1 MLRVL
6 NPSSLTFMDDFST
19 NRHSIKFEFTPSRH
33 PDIWFSDGNIAL
45 VAGDFYFSVHQGVLC
60 RHSEHFAELIKKIK
74 VEDSQTRLIDGHLVL
89 VLNDQPKDLARFL
102 IALYDGVYVP
112 SILLVIWLYWL
123 PTDLTWNTTS
133 KTSIPFPPS
142 LGCQPNMA

>member
-1 MLRVL
+1 
-6 NPSSLTFMDDFST
+6 MDDFST
-19 NRHSIKFEFTPSRH
+19 NRHSIKFEIAPGRH

-45 VAGDFYFSVHQGVLC
+45 VAGDFYFTVHQGVLC
-60 RHSEHFAELIKKIK
+60 RHSELFAELIKKIK

-112 SILLVIWLYWL
+112 PILLAIWLCSYE
-123 PTDLTWNTTS
+123 
-133 KTSIPFPPS
+133 
-142 LGCQPNMA
+142 

>member
-1 MLRVL
+1 
-6 NPSSLTFMDDFST
+6 MDDFCT
-19 NRHSIKFEFTPSRH
+19 NRHSVKFELPPSRH

-45 VAGDFYFSVHQGVLC
+45 VAGDSYFTVHQGVLC
-60 RHSEHFAELIKKIK
+60 RHSEFFAESIKKIK

-112 SILLVIWLYWL
+112 PILLAIWLY
-123 PTDLTWNTTS
+123 S
-133 KTSIPFPPS
+133 
-142 LGCQPNMA
+142 CE